1 MSGIDNII
9 EMINTKTA
17 EKEKEILAEAE
28 KHKKQKLDDAKE
40 KAKTKADAITTK
52 AEVESKA
59 EIARYEASAK
69 LKSKYQ
75 LLEAKEALIDEILSS
90 SKKHCEDLVGKKAYE
105 KALERFVIDAAA
117 SLEEASL
124 EIVLPK
130 NHASHIT
137 IKAVEDSVSK
147 QTGKKT
153 KLSIAKDTIRSS
165 GGAIVR
171 NAENT
176 RWVDNTFEA
185 RFERLESAIRD
196 KISKILFSEKKEK
209 E

>member
-9 EMINTKTA
+9 EMINAKTA
-17 EKEKEILAEAE
+17 EKEKAILAEAE
-28 KHKKQKLDDAKE
+28 KQKQQKIDDAKK
-40 KAKTKADAITTK
+40 KAKTKAEAITSK
-52 AEVESKA
+52 AEAESKA

-75 LLEAKEALIDEILSS
+75 LLEAKETLIEEILTSA
-90 SKKHCEDLVGKKAYE
+90 KKHCEDLVGKKAYD
-105 KALERFVIDAAA
+105 KALERLVIDAAS
-117 SLEEASL
+117 SLEEESL

-130 NHASHIT
+130 GHASHIT
-137 IKAVEDSVSK
+137 IKPIEDAVSNN
-147 QTGKKT
+147 TGKKI
-153 KLSIAKDTIRSS
+153 KLSISKDTIRAS

-185 RFERLESAIRD
+185 RFERLESDIRD
-196 KISKILFSEKKEK
+196 KISEILFSTEQKE
-209 E
+209 